1 MEKATFNVESHKK
14 ELQSYFNGVGFERWS
29 AIYGQSDVS
38 MVRRTIRD
46 GHAIMMDQAR
56 TWLTEHK
63 LPQDAR
69 ILDAGCGTGLFSLSI
84 AKLGFRTMSIDIAP
98 QMVEKARQEAIKLGV
113 VDRMEF
119 KASDLEQVTGSYD
132 AVVCFDVLIHYP
144 AHGFKPMCTK
154 LANMSKGPF
163 IFTYAPYNRLLAF
176 QHWVGGH
183 FPKNERRTEI
193 QMLKDSV
200 VKETLEAAGMRINRT
215 KRISHAFYHAALVE
229 AVPIR

>member
-1 MEKATFNVESHKK
+1 
-14 ELQSYFNGVGFERWS
+14 
-29 AIYGQSDVS
+29 
-38 MVRRTIRD
+38 
-46 GHAIMMDQAR
+46 
-56 TWLTEHK
+56 
-63 LPQDAR
+63 
-69 ILDAGCGTGLFSLSI
+69 
-84 AKLGFRTMSIDIAP
+84 
-98 QMVEKARQEAIKLGV
+98 
-113 VDRMEF
+113 
-119 KASDLEQVTGSYD
+119 
-132 AVVCFDVLIHYP
+132 P